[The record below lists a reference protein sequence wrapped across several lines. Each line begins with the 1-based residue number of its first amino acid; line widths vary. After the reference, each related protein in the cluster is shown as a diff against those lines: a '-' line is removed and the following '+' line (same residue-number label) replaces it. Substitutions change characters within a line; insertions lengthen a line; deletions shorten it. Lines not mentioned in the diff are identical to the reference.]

1 MEKTLRI
8 TLALK
13 MITGFVAAYLLALL
27 FKIDYSY
34 TAGVIAVLSLAL
46 TKEAVIKQAIIRFS
60 ASLIGIGIGAL
71 TFFLLGYQIY
81 VLVMVV
87 ILLIVALYL
96 LRFEIGIV
104 LALVLISQEYLG
116 GSPAYALNALYVLLI
131 GMGVAIL
138 LNFYSPTPKKL
149 IYTNMLKI
157 DQQIS
162 DIFLQLSSEQ
172 KVDFSNLK
180 QAIAKAKND
189 LILAKENRS
198 FKDVEKRISYL
209 GMREY
214 QTLVLERIHT
224 ILSALPPS
232 IHKEKLTTYLGTF
245 VNHIGTIDYATDLL
259 NRLDLLHQDYEKL
272 PLPQSR
278 KEFEERAEL
287 FHVLSEVRSFLEAKM
302 NYHLHYD
309 K

>member
-8 TLALK
+8 TLVLK

-81 VLVMVV
+81 ALVIVV

-96 LRFEIGIV
+96 LHFEVGIV

-116 GSPAYALNALYVLLI
+116 GSPAYALNALYVLLV
-131 GMGVAIL
+131 GMGIAIL

-149 IYTNMLKI
+149 IHTNMLKI
-157 DQQIS
+157 DKQIS
-162 DIFLQLSSEQ
+162 DIFLQLSLEQ
-172 KVDFSNLK
+172 NVDFANLK
-180 QAIAKAKND
+180 LAITKAKND

-198 FKDVEKRISYL
+198 IKDVEKRISYL

-214 QTLVLERIHT
+214 QTLVLERINT
-224 ILSALPPS
+224 ILFSLPPS
-232 IHKEKLTTYLGTF
+232 IHKEKLVTYLGTF
-245 VNHIGTIDYATDLL
+245 VHHIGTIDYATDLL

-272 PLPQSR
+272 PLPQTR

-287 FHVLSEVRSFLEAKM
+287 FHVLSEIRSFLEAKI
-302 NYHLHYD
+302 NYHQHYD
-309 K
+309 I